1 MPECDVARTEAHFG
15 ISGSAGEG
23 LRADRECAML
33 CVAQY
38 SKGVSHKSKSA
49 RKRGVLSF
57 SVQ

>member
-1 MPECDVARTEAHFG
+1 MRRRPEEAHFG